1 MLNLHIPS
9 LDYCLGSMQRV
20 NQEPGAWKLVSK
32 IQVEDQSPVNQAARV
47 NPNRAASSI
56 QIGRFTL
63 SKLVFGILDNTRLT
77 TKRKSLTLK
86 LRRVSGHLEPGRG
99 SNCSCCLL
107 SSVRRATVGDR
118 RATSGQSVCCWLGR
132 VILARK
138 GFSRWYLPRTME
150 GEWDLPEG
158 EPNQMLNETKIFPF
172 NGF

>member
-99 SNCSCCLL
+99 SNCS
-107 SSVRRATVGDR
+107 SVY
-118 RATSGQSVCCWLGR
+118 
-132 VILARK
+132 
-138 GFSRWYLPRTME
+138 YL
-150 GEWDLPEG
+150 
-158 EPNQMLNETKIFPF
+158 Q
-172 NGF
+172 